1 MAVTREEIAKIFPGM
16 VSRFDASKADGVD
29 ASIQFDLSG
38 DNGGLY
44 WLRIADGAATAGE
57 GAIESPKMTLKA
69 SADDFA
75 TMMSGGLNPMQAF
88 MTGKIK
94 IQGDTGLAL
103 KLMPLI
109 NG

>member
-1 MAVTREEIAKIFPGM
+1 MAVSNDQISQIFQGM
-16 VSRFDASKADGVD
+16 VQRLDTSKTAGINASV
-29 ASIQFDLSG
+29 QFDLSG
-38 DNGGLY
+38 DAGGMY
-44 WLRIADGAATAGE
+44 WLRIADDGVETGLGPVDGA
-57 GAIESPKMTLKA
+57 KMTLKA

-75 TMMSGGLNPMQAF
+75 SMIGGQLNPMQAF

-94 IQGDTGLAL
+94 IVGDTGLAL

>member
-1 MAVTREEIAKIFPGM
+1 MGVTIDQINQIFERM
-16 VSRFDASKADGVD
+16 VSRFDPAKASGINA
-29 ASIQFDLSG
+29 AIQFDLTG
-38 DNGGLY
+38 DAGGMY
-44 WLRIADGAATAGE
+44 WLKVADDGMQSGQGE
-57 GAIESPKMTLKA
+57 VDSPKMTLRA

-75 TMMSGGLNPMQAF
+75 SMVGGQLNPMQAF